1 MSHTHCCCILQQIT
15 KNSGESVVTVYGGEL
30 IAKAAD
36 KNIESLGAAKD
47 SPSFSVM
54 DVES

>member
-1 MSHTHCCCILQQIT
+1 MSHTHCSCILQQIT

-36 KNIESLGAAKD
+36 KNIESPGAAKD